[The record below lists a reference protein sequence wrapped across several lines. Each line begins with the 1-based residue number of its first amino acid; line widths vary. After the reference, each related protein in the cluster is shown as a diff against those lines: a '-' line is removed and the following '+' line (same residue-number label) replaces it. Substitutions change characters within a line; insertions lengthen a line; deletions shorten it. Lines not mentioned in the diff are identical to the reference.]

1 MCRSYFLCKYKTLMS
16 QRPAFST
23 SSLYILLLTEP
34 LFSLLQIALITTKM
48 LKVGEE
54 EVVELEEEMIC
65 LFFWNK
71 VNFISK

>member
-23 SSLYILLLTEP
+23 SLYILLLTEP

-54 EVVELEEEMIC
+54 EEVVELEEEMIC

>member
-1 MCRSYFLCKYKTLMS
+1 MS

-34 LFSLLQIALITTKM
+34 HLLQIALITTKM
-48 LKVGEE
+48 LKVGGE
-54 EVVELEEEMIC
+54 EVKEEMIC